1 VHNTAFLELAMVLLV
16 GQKAPVLDNPHHV
29 SKSNLHLL
37 GPHGRR
43 KHQVFA
49 SAENRRFEATHGV
62 QESVDLEIISNSHT
76 QDEDGIIPITPLR
89 SHLTHL
95 NTWPRGQSRNSLSI
109 TVSSF
114 NFSSIASFPKNCTS
128 SLCE

>member
-1 VHNTAFLELAMVLLV
+1 MVLLV
-16 GQKAPVLDNPHHV
+16 GQKPPVLNNPHHE
-29 SKSNLHLL
+29 SKSNLNLL
-37 GPHGRR
+37 GPHGHR

-49 SAENRRFEATHGV
+49 SAENGRFEATHGV
-62 QESVDLEIISNSHT
+62 QEPVDLEIISNSHT
-76 QDEDGIIPITPLR
+76 QDADGIIPITPLR

-95 NTWPRGQSRNSLSI
+95 NTWPRSQSRNSLSI

-114 NFSSIASFPKNCTS
+114 NFFLNSLLPKNCTS